1 MTEEAMNSILET
13 RDNQK
18 IIRHSRK
25 RKLTELVFL
34 LMFLAVGTIA
44 IVFGAVFNDQS
55 LFFRITMIIFGS
67 IVLLIY
73 SESFVSI
80 MMCTIALT
88 PEGIR
93 LRSYFRWDE
102 FNWAE
107 ITSIELEKKNTRVTR
122 GKKISKFTLMEL
134 ITKNDE
140 SVLFALF
147 RFRVQET
154 EQIVELIKTSF
165 SESQNKELNIIET
178 ESSKEEKEQSKSE
191 KPLTIEEINSKIPPK
206 VEDFEVDEE

>member
-1 MTEEAMNSILET
+1 MNSILET

-18 IIRHSRK
+18 IISHSRK

-191 KPLTIEEINSKIPPK
+191 KPLTIEEINSKMTPK

>member
-1 MTEEAMNSILET
+1 MNSILET

-191 KPLTIEEINSKIPPK
+191 KPLTIEEINSKMTPK